1 MFEQVR
7 CILCGND
14 FSCIVWFVSPF
25 PAFFWLFFPRTPVW
39 TGWIKNPQI
48 WAVIT
53 AVCAHA
59 SAMRFIRKCVWC
71 RDACT
76 HTWWLFCQLTPFVW
90 GVEMLGSCK
99 SVASHK
105 SEYTV
110 MWSWYLWHVTIEII
124 PFYIYKIVWIH
135 VIKLKKLLNHGFFI
149 FFFTFWDTSFSTFL
163 ISESTTR
170 GRQMNLCKRVGKSVA
185 SVQFRAWNV
194 NHFQS
199 TGSSSWFYK
208 VSMTCCQFSALFVK

>member
-25 PAFFWLFFPRTPVW
+25 PAFFGSFFPRVRPSGQV
-39 TGWIKNPQI
+39 GLRILRSGLLSQLSDMP
-48 WAVIT
+48 
-53 AVCAHA
+53 HA

-135 VIKLKKLLNHGFFI
+135 VIKLKKLLNHGFF
-149 FFFTFWDTSFSTFL
+149 FVLLFGTLAFQRFWFQNRPQGGDKWTFANELVKVLLQYSFEPET
-163 ISESTTR
+163 
-170 GRQMNLCKRVGKSVA
+170 
-185 SVQFRAWNV
+185 
-194 NHFQS
+194 
-199 TGSSSWFYK
+199 
-208 VSMTCCQFSALFVK
+208 